1 MAKLVLFLKT
11 DVLPREKHTSTR
23 LVELKDLL
31 IIRFYT
37 IFPNCFFNFCFLNW
51 SFYCF
56 CSFFF
61 NCWFF
66 Y

>member
-11 DVLPREKHTSTR
+11 DVLPREKYTSTR

-37 IFPNCFFNFCFLNW
+37 IVAPKIFKRTRVW
-51 SFYCF
+51 TD
-56 CSFFF
+56 
-61 NCWFF
+61 
-66 Y
+66 

>member
-37 IFPNCFFNFCFLNW
+37 IFAPQIFKRTRVW
-51 SFYCF
+51 TD
-56 CSFFF
+56 
-61 NCWFF
+61 
-66 Y
+66 

>member
-37 IFPNCFFNFCFLNW
+37 IFAPKIFNRTRVW
-51 SFYCF
+51 TD
-56 CSFFF
+56 
-61 NCWFF
+61 
-66 Y
+66 

>member
-11 DVLPREKHTSTR
+11 DVLPSEKHTSTR

-37 IFPNCFFNFCFLNW
+37 IFAPKIFKRTRVW
-51 SFYCF
+51 TD
-56 CSFFF
+56 
-61 NCWFF
+61 
-66 Y
+66 

>member
-37 IFPNCFFNFCFLNW
+37 IFAPKIFKRTRVWTDYLVHRAKNRKEK
-51 SFYCF
+51 
-56 CSFFF
+56 
-61 NCWFF
+61 
-66 Y
+66 

>member
-11 DVLPREKHTSTR
+11 DVLLREKHTSTR

-37 IFPNCFFNFCFLNW
+37 IFAPKIFKQTKI
-51 SFYCF
+51 
-56 CSFFF
+56 
-61 NCWFF
+61 
-66 Y
+66 